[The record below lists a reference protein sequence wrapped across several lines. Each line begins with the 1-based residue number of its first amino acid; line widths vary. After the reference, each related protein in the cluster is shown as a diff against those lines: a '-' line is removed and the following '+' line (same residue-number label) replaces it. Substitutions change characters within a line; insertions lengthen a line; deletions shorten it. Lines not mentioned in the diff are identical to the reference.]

1 MCWDILSTANP
12 TIYSGLN
19 LNVDSSLFT
28 RPAKT
33 RKQLKVNLVQ
43 LRLDWVSLPNVRNGT
58 YLGNP
63 EKSLPVFIFVKL
75 RFRAP

>member
-19 LNVDSSLFT
+19 LNVDPSLFT

-58 YLGNP
+58 YLGK
-63 EKSLPVFIFVKL
+63 EESLPVFIFVKL

>member
-1 MCWDILSTANP
+1 MDP
-12 TIYSGLN
+12 
-19 LNVDSSLFT
+19 SLFT
-28 RPAKT
+28 RPART

-58 YLGNP
+58 YLGK
-63 EKSLPVFIFVKL
+63 EESLPVFIFVKL